1 MLVYSLCLG
10 EESPLLHQQA
20 VSIYRDLRGGRQRLS
35 LCSPR
40 DDNFWEFHLSLALQ
54 VRYSLIMGKQGK
66 AKPCNPLT
74 SHLLG
79 YFLARAG
86 SCSWVGNK
94 AIFPLISPPSRSLPP
109 RLVASVLICHFT
121 SAARLPREHS
131 YMKEEENPHGMLF
144 SCSQTEP
151 L

>member
-1 MLVYSLCLG
+1 M
-10 EESPLLHQQA
+10 EESPLLHRQA

-35 LCSPR
+35 LCLPR

-54 VRYSLIMGKQGK
+54 VHYSLIMGKQGK
-66 AKPCNPLT
+66 AKACDPLT

-79 YFLARAG
+79 YFLAKAG

-94 AIFPLISPPSRSLPP
+94 DIFPLILPLSHSLQPQ
-109 RLVASVLICHFT
+109 LVASVLICHFT
-121 SAARLPREHS
+121 STASLPREYS
-131 YMKEEENPHGMLF
+131 YMKEKENPHGMLF
-144 SCSQTEP
+144 SYSQTEP